1 MQYFYCLIINILD
14 NFSESFLDLL
24 QLAQAI
30 VIDSISMNFYIVKP
44 DSRLQMFNFYRGKF
58 LVPMFEIRIKLE

>member
-14 NFSESFLDLL
+14 NFSESFLDLV

-44 DSRLQMFNFYRGKF
+44 DSRLQMFNF
-58 LVPMFEIRIKLE
+58 

>member
-14 NFSESFLDLL
+14 IL

-44 DSRLQMFNFYRGKF
+44 DSRLQMFNF
-58 LVPMFEIRIKLE
+58 

>member
-14 NFSESFLDLL
+14 NFSESFLVLL

-44 DSRLQMFNFYRGKF
+44 DSRLQMFNF
-58 LVPMFEIRIKLE
+58 

>member
-30 VIDSISMNFYIVKP
+30 VIDSISMNFYIAEPVTQLP
-44 DSRLQMFNFYRGKF
+44 LFNF
-58 LVPMFEIRIKLE
+58 LVR

>member
-1 MQYFYCLIINILD
+1 MQYFYCPNYQYFRQFFQSL
-14 NFSESFLDLL
+14 FLDLL

-44 DSRLQMFNFYRGKF
+44 DSRLQMFNFLAR
-58 LVPMFEIRIKLE
+58 

>member
-24 QLAQAI
+24 QLAQAT
-30 VIDSISMNFYIVKP
+30 VIDSISINFNRVKL
-44 DSRLQMFNFYRGKF
+44 DTRLQMFNF
-58 LVPMFEIRIKLE
+58 

>member
-30 VIDSISMNFYIVKP
+30 VIVNKFNLSKIVYI
-44 DSRLQMFNFYRGKF
+44 M
-58 LVPMFEIRIKLE
+58 I

>member
-30 VIDSISMNFYIVKP
+30 VIDSISMNFYIAEPVT
-44 DSRLQMFNFYRGKF
+44 RLPLFNF
-58 LVPMFEIRIKLE
+58 LVRYIFTEVLHN

>member
-30 VIDSISMNFYIVKP
+30 VIDSISMNFYSTAFAP
-44 DSRLQMFNFYRGKF
+44 RGNFYKF
-58 LVPMFEIRIKLE
+58 TELLLGNLKNNN